1 MLRINTDETPK
12 QVTKDPKRH
21 ETGVMT
27 EKTIWISWKGI
38 LCILKLNFIKWCKK
52 EW

>member
-21 ETGVMT
+21 ETGRND
-27 EKTIWISWKGI
+27 WKNYMNK
-38 LCILKLNFIKWCKK
+38 LKGYFMHIKIKFH
-52 EW
+52 